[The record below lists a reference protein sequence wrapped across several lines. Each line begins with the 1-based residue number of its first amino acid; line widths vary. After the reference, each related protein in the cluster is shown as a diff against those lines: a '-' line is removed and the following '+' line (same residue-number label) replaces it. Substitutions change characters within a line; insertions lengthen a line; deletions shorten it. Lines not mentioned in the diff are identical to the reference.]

1 MMALHSVGLTCYT
14 TTPVPSSVAF
24 MFVLKAAAFITMC
37 YDHKSNP
44 KIVVSVNE
52 MACFLVFSTMPG
64 IQFNRM

>member
-1 MMALHSVGLTCYT
+1 MLALHSVGLTCYT

-37 YDHKSNP
+37 YHKANP
-44 KIVVSVNE
+44 KIVVLNE